1 MTLDG
6 VRTVARQEFMQRI
19 RKGRWRWLLVAWFVI
34 LVVITVLVRL
44 ALREAGP
51 EVAPYRGSVMYGG
64 LMFLVLSLSLL
75 VVPALAAQSING
87 DRERGVLATLQV
99 TRLSAVEIALGKF
112 AAAWGTTLIFLLLTA
127 PLVAWCVVEGGVDA
141 VSIAVVTVVMA
152 TLLATVCAVALALSA
167 MLARSTTSS
176 VLSYL
181 SVFALTLGTL
191 IAFGLATAMTQESV
205 TRSYRHPVFYDEA
218 HPPPLTGS
226 PPELP
231 PTPLRFE
238 EGTYVE
244 TQSRTDRVWWLL
256 APNPFV
262 VLADAAPYRPR
273 CYDQAGW
280 TAYQP
285 LAPGEVPPRPQCDDS
300 GIDPLGSIGRGVRG
314 LRKPPDNYD
323 ESVRLREYSQQDQ
336 DQGRGAPLWPTGLA
350 INLALGAGALVL
362 ATRRL
367 RTPAHT
373 LPRGQRV
380 A

>member
-19 RKGRWRWLLVAWFVI
+19 RKGRWRWLLAAWFVI
-34 LVVITVLVRL
+34 LVAITALVRL
-44 ALREAGP
+44 ALREAGQ

-64 LMFLVLSLSLL
+64 LMILVLSLSLL
-75 VVPALAAQSING
+75 VVPALAAQSVNG

-112 AAAWGTTLIFLLLTA
+112 AAAWGTTMVFLLLTA
-127 PLVAWCVVEGGVDA
+127 PLVLWCVAEGGVDLA
-141 VSIAVVTVVMA
+141 SIAVVTLVMA
-152 TLLATVCAVALALSA
+152 ILLATVCAVALALSA
-167 MLARSTTSS
+167 LLARSTTSS

-181 SVFALTLGTL
+181 SVFVLTLGTL
-191 IAFGLATAMTQESV
+191 IGFGLATAMTQESV
-205 TRSYRHPVFYDEA
+205 TRSFRHPVYYDEA
-218 HPPPLTGS
+218 HPPP
-226 PPELP
+226 PPSDNARELP

-238 EGTYVE
+238 EGTYIE
-244 TQSRTDRVWWLL
+244 KRSRTDRVWWLL

-273 CYDQAGW
+273 CYTPEGW

-285 LAPGEVPPRPQCDDS
+285 LQPGDVPPRHQCDDS
-300 GIDPLGSIGRGVRG
+300 GIDPLGAIGRSVRE
-314 LRKPPDNYD
+314 LRKAPVSDSGDGRIAEYAD
-323 ESVRLREYSQQDQ
+323 RE
-336 DQGRGAPLWPTGLA
+336 QGRGAPVWPTGLA